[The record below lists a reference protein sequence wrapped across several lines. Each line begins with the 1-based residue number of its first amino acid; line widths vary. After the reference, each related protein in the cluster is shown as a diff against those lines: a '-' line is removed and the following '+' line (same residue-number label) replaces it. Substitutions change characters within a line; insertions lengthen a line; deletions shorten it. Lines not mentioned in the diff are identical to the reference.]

1 MKKIKTEM
9 KPQFVIS
16 CPFDTYSG
24 YGARSRDVAKSIIDS
39 GKYEV
44 ILVAQRWGETPWGFC
59 KDHPEWEFLL
69 DYKHDPLKQATKQP
83 EIWMQ
88 ITIPNEFKP
97 VGRYNIGC
105 TAGIEATSCK
115 GEWVEGINRMDETWV
130 SSQFAKSMFEGVKF
144 EKRDKNTQQP
154 IGELKVEK
162 PINVIFEGVNTDLYK
177 KISKPKSEGIN
188 LSSIKEQ
195 FCYLFVG
202 HWMQGIHGHDRK
214 NVGVLIKEF
223 IDTFRNRS
231 SMPALILKCS
241 KGNNSYTSK
250 EAVLEQIQGYIRE
263 YKGHKIPNIY
273 LLHGEFSDL
282 EMNDLY
288 NHPKVKAMVS
298 FTKGEGYGRP
308 LLEFSLTGKPI
319 IASGWSGHLD
329 FLNPEFT
336 TLVQGQLENIHPS
349 AANDW
354 LQQEAQWFQVDAVY
368 ARESLRSIYK
378 DYKLKLSKGK
388 RQAYFAKTNF
398 SRDKMS
404 ELINNHLTNVLPDF
418 SQQVKLKLPELKIP
432 QLKKV

>member
-1 MKKIKTEM
+1 MKKTIK
-9 KPQFVIS
+9 PFFVIS

-24 YGARSRDVAKSIIDS
+24 YGARSRDVVKSIIESD
-39 GKYEV
+39 KYEV
-44 ILVAQRWGETPWGFC
+44 KLVAQRWGETPWGFC
-59 KDHPEWEFLL
+59 KDHPEWEFLY
-69 DYKHDPLKQATKQP
+69 DYEHNPMEQAKKQP
-83 EIWMQ
+83 DIWMQ
-88 ITIPNEFKP
+88 ITIPNEFRPIGK
-97 VGRYNIGC
+97 YNIGC

-115 GEWVEGINRMDETWV
+115 GEWVEGINRMNETWV
-130 SSQFAKSMFEGVKF
+130 SSKFAKDMFDHVKF
-144 EKRDKNTQQP
+144 EKRDKNTQQV

-162 PINVIFEGVNTDLYK
+162 PINIIFEGVNTDLYK
-177 KISKPKSEGIN
+177 KISKPKTKGIN
-188 LSSIKEQ
+188 LSNIKEQ

-202 HWMQGIHGHDRK
+202 HWMNGVHGHDRK

-223 IDTFRNRS
+223 IETFKNRN

-250 EAVLEQIQGYIRE
+250 DAVLKQINGYIRE

-273 LLHGEFSDL
+273 LLHGEFTDE

-288 NHPKVKAMVS
+288 NHTKVKAMVS

-308 LLEFSLTGKPI
+308 LLEFSLTGKPV

-368 ARESLRSIYK
+368 ARESLRSVYK

-404 ELINNHLTNVLPDF
+404 ELIDNHLTNVLPDF
-418 SQQVKLKLPELKIP
+418 SHQVKLKLPELKIP